1 MTNHVPKISEAEW
14 EVMVSLWKRSPQ
26 AQTANEVYKSLQA
39 HTNWSPKTV
48 RTLLDRL
55 VRKEIVGVN
64 RNKKV
69 YTFFPLYSQ
78 DECQRTEAKSFI
90 QRIYGGAFKSLLVQ
104 FMEEESL
111 SDEEIKELRSILDKK
126 SKGK

>member
-1 MTNHVPKISEAEW
+1 MTKHVPKISEAEW
-14 EVMVSLWKRSPQ
+14 EVMESLWKRSPQ
-26 AQTANEVYKSLQA
+26 PQTANEVYKALQG
-39 HTNWSPKTV
+39 HTDWSPKTV

-55 VRKEIVGVN
+55 VQKEVVGVN
-64 RNKKV
+64 RDTKV

-111 SDEEIKELRSILDKK
+111 SDEEINEIRSILDKK
-126 SKGK
+126 AKDK

>member
-1 MTNHVPKISEAEW
+1 MTNVPKISEAEW
-14 EVMVSLWKRSPQ
+14 EVMVALWKRSPQ
-26 AQTANEVYKSLQA
+26 VQTANEVYQSLQA
-39 HTNWSPKTV
+39 HTDWSPKTV

-55 VRKEIVGVN
+55 VRKEVVGVN
-64 RNKKV
+64 RDKKV

-90 QRIYGGAFKSLLVQ
+90 QRIYGGAFKSLFVQ
-104 FMEEESL
+104 FVEEESL